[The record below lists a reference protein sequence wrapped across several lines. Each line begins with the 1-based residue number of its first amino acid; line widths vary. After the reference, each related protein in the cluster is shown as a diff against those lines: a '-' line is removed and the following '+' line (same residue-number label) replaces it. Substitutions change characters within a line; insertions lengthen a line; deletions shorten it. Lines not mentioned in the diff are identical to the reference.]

1 MMPRVTDT
9 ARRIVVL
16 VKDFSDYQLRANKKK
31 KISHVTNLVLALRR
45 TTVPRR
51 RITAANLI

>member
-16 VKDFSDYQLRANKKK
+16 VKDFSDYQLRPNKK
-31 KISHVTNLVLALRR
+31 KISRVTNLVLALRR

>member
-16 VKDFSDYQLRANKKK
+16 VKDFSDYQLRPNKKK
-31 KISHVTNLVLALRR
+31 NNKPCDKFGVGPSSDHCAPTKDHGS
-45 TTVPRR
+45 
-51 RITAANLI
+51 